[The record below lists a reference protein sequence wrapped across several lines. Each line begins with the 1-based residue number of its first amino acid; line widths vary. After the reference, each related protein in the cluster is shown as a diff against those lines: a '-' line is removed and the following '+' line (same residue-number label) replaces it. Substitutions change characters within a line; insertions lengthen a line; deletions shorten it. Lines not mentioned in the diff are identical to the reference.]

1 MDLAKTLELAL
12 KLGLSKEEA
21 MRLWD
26 EKKEEAK
33 RQREERAQAR
43 ADAREAEEREA
54 RSARE
59 AEEREARRARES
71 EEQEKRRIERE
82 KQFLLWKQA
91 HIAGGYEG
99 VMDDNQ
105 RSFAD
110 TESPRPARVCPRK
123 LMAPFDDKR
132 DDLDAYPQQFE
143 RIALGQ
149 DQAAGVVGSRAELV
163 TPPEVPPRK
172 GEQTPLGNEVVSGA
186 PKSKAA
192 MPVVVGQIGDHP
204 VLVLRDSGANT
215 PLVGRSLVK
224 DEELTGQT
232 STLTL
237 ADSTV
242 GYLPEARIL
251 VSTPYYTGQVVE
263 KCVEQPIY
271 DLIVG
276 NITGARSVEDPDAE
290 WRMLDVEEK
299 PKEEKSTTTQ
309 ASDGAVTFSS
319 AVETRAQATGRAMQR
334 LERKKEGKEKK
345 SKDKKRPSKDK
356 SKDKKNKSKDKKS
369 KGKDSKEK
377 KKKKGFYT
385 WLSSK
390 SSKSS
395 KRTKE
400 KGGGKRKSKKAK
412 KGSSKERSS
421 RSRSKEKAGKAKSSK
436 EKVGKGSKEKADK
449 GSKEKDNKDMQSKEK
464 QQSKEKHNKD
474 KHVNKGKHSKDKQSK
489 ESSKSS
495 LALQEY
501 AF

>member
-1 MDLAKTLELAL
+1 MAESMDLAKTLELAL

-26 EKKEEAK
+26 KEEEEAK
-33 RQREERAQAR
+33 RQREQRAQAR

-54 RSARE
+54 RRARE
-59 AEEREARRARES
+59 A
-71 EEQEKRRIERE
+71 EEQEKRRIEHE
-82 KQFLLWKQA
+82 KEFLLWKQA

-99 VMDDNQ
+99 IPDDYQ
-105 RSFAD
+105 RSFAG
-110 TESPRPARVCPRK
+110 TESPRPATVCPRK
-123 LMAPFDDKR
+123 LMAYFDDKR
-132 DDLDAYPQQFE
+132 DDVDAYLQRFE
-143 RIALGQ
+143 RRALGQ
-149 DQAAGVVGSRAELV
+149 DQSAFVVDSRAELV
-163 TPPEVPPRK
+163 TPPEVPQLK
-172 GEQTPLGNEVVSGA
+172 GEQRSLRNEVVNGA
-186 PKSKAA
+186 HKSKAA

-204 VLVLRDSGANT
+204 VLVLRDSRANT
-215 PLVGRSLVK
+215 ALVRRSLVK

-251 VSTPYYTGQVVE
+251 VSTPYYTGKVVA

-290 WRMLDVEEK
+290 WRMLDVEEN
-299 PKEEKSTTTQ
+299 PMEERPTTAQ
-309 ASDGAVTFSS
+309 ESGGAVTFSS
-319 AVETRAQATGRAMQR
+319 AVETRAQATGRATQC

-345 SKDKKRPSKDK
+345 SEDKKSKSKDK
-356 SKDKKNKSKDKKS
+356 SKEKKSKSKDKKS

-377 KKKKGFYT
+377 KKKKGFCT

-390 SSKSS
+390 SSRS
-395 KRTKE
+395 TKE

-412 KGSSKERSS
+412 KGSSKEGNS
-421 RSRSKEKAGKAKSSK
+421 RARSKEKAGKAKSSK

-449 GSKEKDNKDMQSKEK
+449 GNKEKSSKERAFKRHSKEKSSKEKDNKDK
-464 QQSKEKHNKD
+464 QRKAT
-474 KHVNKGKHSKDKQSK
+474 KQG
-489 ESSKSS
+489 ET
-495 LALQEY
+495 QG
-501 AF
+501 